1 MRLITSLLHDIKY
14 QYRHGFYF
22 IYIIIVLFYFI
33 IFEILPDAWR
43 AHAVTAVLF
52 LDPVVLGFFFIGGI
66 LLLEKGE
73 RVLDALFVSPLTV
86 WEYVISK
93 AVSLGILSAAAGLI
107 IAASGLG
114 RRANFALLVPVLL
127 LGSVVYTFVGLAAGV
142 RAKSVNQ
149 FMIITV
155 PAEILLSAPPAIL
168 LFGVDSILLEI
179 MPGSLLLRL
188 LQHCADVRAAD
199 SPLLM
204 LTGLIIWSVPALL
217 LAISRMK
224 WFLSKIG
231 GSAYE
236 TDSKA
241 A

>member
-1 MRLITSLLHDIKY
+1 MRLITSMLHDIKY

-22 IYIIIVLFYFI
+22 IYIIVVFFYFI
-33 IFEILPDAWR
+33 IFEILPDSWR
-43 AHAVTAVLF
+43 THAVTAVLF

-93 AVSLGILSAAAGLI
+93 AISLSILSMSAGLI

-142 RAKSVNQ
+142 KAKSVNQ

-155 PAEILLSAPPAIL
+155 PAEILLGAPPAIL
-168 LFGVDSILLEI
+168 LFGVDSALLEI

-188 LQHCADVRAAD
+188 LQHCAGVQAAG

-236 TDSKA
+236 TGNKA